1 MNAWATVLTPRRG
14 RDGCD
19 CEPRRMVG
27 SRRLQPHKPSVD
39 GLLLLDKKT
48 GITSHDAVEK
58 FRRRSKIKKVGHTG
72 TLDPLATGLLV
83 LCVGKATRLQ
93 AYLMGMEKTYE
104 GVIQFGW
111 ATDSYDAA
119 GEPAGETNE
128 VSVEHIDFTPL
139 VAPFIGPLEQMPPQF
154 SAKKVGGVR
163 AYELA
168 RKGEVAALTPKS
180 VTVYEFEIVS
190 VTGSTARFRI
200 RSSAG
205 TYVRSLAHDL
215 GAAAGIPAHLKE
227 LRRTAIG
234 NFRISDAL
242 PYDTLENAPIA
253 ELLSPPWFQSLSE
266 VELPLPRLRIDW
278 GQQGKL
284 MRGQSIIMTPS
295 VPVRVADLLALGNPE
310 DRLIAIGE
318 VVNVLRE
325 GGPVE
330 VRPKVV
336 LAG

>member
-1 MNAWATVLTPRRG
+1 MN
-14 RDGCD
+14 
-19 CEPRRMVG
+19 
-27 SRRLQPHKPSVD
+27 RLAQPQARID
-39 GLLLLDKKT
+39 GLLLVDKKS

-104 GVIQFGW
+104 GTIQFGW

-119 GEPAGETNE
+119 GTPAGETNE
-128 VSVEHIDFTPL
+128 VNVEHIDFAPL
-139 VAPFIGPLEQMPPQF
+139 ISPFLGEIEQMPPQF
-154 SAKKVGGVR
+154 SAKKVQGVR

-168 RKGEVAALTPKS
+168 RKGEVAALTPKK
-180 VTVYEFEIVS
+180 VTVYEFEIAQVS
-190 VTGSTARFRI
+190 GSTARFRI

-215 GAAAGIPAHLKE
+215 GAAAGVPAHLKE

-234 NFRISDAL
+234 NFNVKDAISFEAL
-242 PYDTLENAPIA
+242 ESVPIEEILKRPY
-253 ELLSPPWFQSLSE
+253 FQSLSE
-266 VELPLPRLRIDW
+266 IELPLEKLRIDW
-278 GQQGKL
+278 SQQGKL
-284 MRGQSIIMTPS
+284 MRGQGVIMTPA
-295 VPVRVADLLALGNPE
+295 VAVKSGDLLALGNPH
-310 DRLIAIGE
+310 DQLVAIGE

-330 VRPKVV
+330 VKPKVV

>member
-1 MNAWATVLTPRRG
+1 
-14 RDGCD
+14 
-19 CEPRRMVG
+19 
-27 SRRLQPHKPSVD
+27 LQPPKPSID
-39 GLLLLDKKT
+39 GLLLLDKKA

-58 FRRRSKIKKVGHTG
+58 FRRRAKFKKVGHTG

-119 GEPAGETNE
+119 GAPAGEAVE
-128 VSVEHIDFTPL
+128 KSVEGVDFTPHI
-139 VAPFIGPLEQMPPQF
+139 APFLGDIEQMPPQF
-154 SAKKVGGVR
+154 SAKKVQGVR

-168 RKGEVAALTPKS
+168 RKGEVAALTPKKIS
-180 VTVYEFEIVS
+180 VYEFEITAVE
-190 VTGSTARFRI
+190 GSTARFRV

-215 GAAAGIPAHLKE
+215 GASIGVPAHLKE

-234 NFRISDAL
+234 AFRVADAL
-242 PYDTLENAPIA
+242 SYEQLENAAIEAILAAPH
-253 ELLSPPWFQSLSE
+253 FQRLAN
-266 VELPLPRLRIDW
+266 VDLPLPKLRIDW
-278 GQQGKL
+278 SQQGK
-284 MRGQSIIMTPS
+284 MMQGQGVIMIPA
-295 VPVRVADLLALGNPE
+295 VPVHKGELLALGNPH
-310 DRLIAIGE
+310 DQLVAIGE

-325 GGPVE
+325 GGAVE
-330 VRPKVV
+330 VKPKVV

>member
-1 MNAWATVLTPRRG
+1 MQTP
-14 RDGCD
+14 
-19 CEPRRMVG
+19 
-27 SRRLQPHKPSVD
+27 QPKVD
-39 GLLLLDKKT
+39 GLLLVDKKT
-48 GITSHDAVEK
+48 GITSHDVVEK

-104 GVIQFGW
+104 GVMQFGW

-119 GEPAGETNE
+119 GVPQGEATE
-128 VSVEHIDFTPL
+128 VNVEHIDFGPL
-139 VAPFIGPLEQMPPQF
+139 VAPFIGAIEQMPPQF
-154 SAKKVGGVR
+154 SAKKVNGVR

-168 RKGEVAALTPKS
+168 RKGEVAALTPKAI
-180 VTVYEFEIVS
+180 TVYEFEILA
-190 VTGSTARFRI
+190 VTGSTVRFRV

-215 GAAAGIPAHLKE
+215 GTAAGVPAHLKE

-242 PYDTLENAPIA
+242 PYETLENAPVE
-253 ELLSPPWFQSLSE
+253 ELLSSPWFQSLSE
-266 VELPLPRLRIDW
+266 VELPLPKLRIDW
-278 GQQGKL
+278 SQQGKL

-295 VPVRVADLLALGNPE
+295 VTVNTGDLLALGNPE
-310 DRLIAIGE
+310 DKLIAIGE

>member
-1 MNAWATVLTPRRG
+1 MQAPQRKTDGVVLI
-14 RDGCD
+14 
-19 CEPRRMVG
+19 
-27 SRRLQPHKPSVD
+27 
-39 GLLLLDKKT
+39 DKIS
-48 GITSHDAVEK
+48 GITSHDVVEK
-58 FRRRSKIKKVGHTG
+58 FRRRSNVKKVGHTG

-111 ATDSYDAA
+111 ATDSYDAS
-119 GEPAGETNE
+119 GTPAGETNE
-128 VSVEHIDFTPL
+128 VSVEHIDFAPL
-139 VAPFIGPLEQMPPQF
+139 LFIGEFDQMPPQF
-154 SAKKVGGVR
+154 SAKKVDGVR

-168 RKGEVAALTPKS
+168 RKGETAALTPKR
-180 VTVYEFEIVS
+180 VTIYEFKILGVE
-190 VTGSTARFRI
+190 GSRVRFRV

-205 TYVRSLAHDL
+205 TYVRSLAHEL
-215 GAAAGIPAHLKE
+215 GVAAGVPAHLKE

-234 NFRISDAL
+234 RFRIEDAL
-242 PYDTLENAPIA
+242 PFDRLNDDVFA
-253 ELLSPPWFQSLSE
+253 SPHFQSLND
-266 VELPLPRLRIDW
+266 VDLPLEKLRIDW
-278 GQQGKL
+278 AQQGK
-284 MRGQSIIMTPS
+284 MMQGQGVIMTPA
-295 VPVRVADLLALGNPE
+295 VQVKKGDLLALGNPH
-310 DRLIAIGE
+310 DQLVAIGE

>member
-1 MNAWATVLTPRRG
+1 M
-14 RDGCD
+14 
-19 CEPRRMVG
+19 
-27 SRRLQPHKPSVD
+27 QPTKPSID

-48 GITSHDAVEK
+48 GITSHDAVEM

-119 GEPAGETNE
+119 GVPAGETTE
-128 VSVEHIDFTPL
+128 VNVEHIDFRPL
-139 VAPFIGPLEQMPPQF
+139 VAPFIGAIEQMPPQF

-180 VTVYEFEIVS
+180 ITVYEFEIVG
-190 VTGSTARFRI
+190 VTGSTVRFRV

-234 NFRISDAL
+234 DFRVSDSL
-242 PYDTLENAPIA
+242 PYERLENGTIDEILAP
-253 ELLSPPWFQSLSE
+253 PYFQSLAE
-266 VELPLPRLRIDW
+266 VELPLPKLRIDW

-284 MRGQSIIMTPS
+284 MRGQSIIMTP
-295 VPVRVADLLALGNPE
+295 PVAVGAGDLLALGNPE

>member
-1 MNAWATVLTPRRG
+1 MR
-14 RDGCD
+14 
-19 CEPRRMVG
+19 
-27 SRRLQPHKPSVD
+27 KPNEERVD
-39 GLLLLDKKT
+39 GLLLVDKKA

-58 FRRRSKIKKVGHTG
+58 FRRRAHIKKVGHTG

-93 AYLMGMEKTYE
+93 AYLMGMEKMYE

-119 GEPAGETNE
+119 GEPAGEAVE
-128 VSVEHIDFTPL
+128 RSVDGVDLAPH
-139 VAPFIGPLEQMPPQF
+139 VARFLGEIEQMPPQF
-154 SAKKVGGVR
+154 SAKKVQGVR

-168 RKGEVAALTPKS
+168 RKGETAALTPKK
-180 VTVYEFEIVS
+180 VTVYEFEI
-190 VTGSTARFRI
+190 TGVEGSRVRFRV
-200 RSSAG
+200 RTSAG

-215 GAAAGIPAHLKE
+215 GASVGIPAHLKE

-234 NFRISDAL
+234 NFRVDDAL
-242 PYDTLENAPIA
+242 PYETLESAPVDA
-253 ELLSPPWFQSLSE
+253 LLAAPHFQRLSD
-266 VELPLPRLRIDW
+266 VDLPLAKFRIDW
-278 GQQGKL
+278 SQQAKMMQGQGF
-284 MRGQSIIMTPS
+284 IFTPAA
-295 VPVRVADLLALGNPE
+295 PVRKGDLLALGNPH
-310 DRLIAIGE
+310 DQLVAIGE

-325 GGPVE
+325 GGAVE

>member
-1 MNAWATVLTPRRG
+1 MQTP
-14 RDGCD
+14 
-19 CEPRRMVG
+19 
-27 SRRLQPHKPSVD
+27 QPKID
-39 GLLLLDKKT
+39 GLLLVDKKT
-48 GITSHDAVEK
+48 GITSHDVVEK

-104 GVIQFGW
+104 GIIQFGW

-119 GEPAGETNE
+119 GVPAGEPTE
-128 VSVEHIDFTPL
+128 VNVEHIHFTPL

-180 VTVYEFEIVS
+180 ITVYEFEIMS
-190 VTGSTARFRI
+190 VTGSTVRFRV

-215 GAAAGIPAHLKE
+215 GTAAGVPAHLKE

-234 NFRISDAL
+234 NFRVSDSL
-242 PYDTLENAPIA
+242 SPEMLENAPL
-253 ELLSPPWFQSLSE
+253 EQLLAAPWFQSLSE
-266 VELPLPRLRIDW
+266 VELPLPKLRIDW
-278 GQQGKL
+278 SQQGKL
-284 MRGQSIIMTPS
+284 MRGQPIIMTP
-295 VPVRVADLLALGNPE
+295 PVAVKPGDLLALGNPE
-310 DRLIAIGE
+310 DKLVAIGE

>member
-1 MNAWATVLTPRRG
+1 MPRP
-14 RDGCD
+14 
-19 CEPRRMVG
+19 ESPR
-27 SRRLQPHKPSVD
+27 VD
-39 GLLLLDKKT
+39 GLLLVDKKA
-48 GITSHDAVEK
+48 GITSHDAVET
-58 FRRRSKIKKVGHTG
+58 FRRRSRIKKVGHTG

-119 GEPAGETNE
+119 GTPAGETNE
-128 VSVEHIDFTPL
+128 VTVEHVDFLPH
-139 VAPFIGPLEQMPPQF
+139 VAKFMGELEQMPPQF
-154 SAKKVGGVR
+154 SAKKVQGVR

-168 RKGEVAALTPKS
+168 RRGEVAALTPKK
-180 VTVYEFEIVS
+180 VTVYEFEVLS
-190 VTGSTARFRI
+190 VLGSTARFRV

-215 GAAAGIPAHLKE
+215 GASIGVPAHLKE

-234 NFRISDAL
+234 NFRVNDAIAFA
-242 PYDTLENAPIA
+242 TLESAPLEEILA
-253 ELLSPPWFQSLSE
+253 PPYYQPLAD
-266 VELPLPRLRIDW
+266 VDLPLEKLRMDW
-278 GQQGKL
+278 AQQGKM
-284 MRGQSIIMTPS
+284 MRGQGVILVPA
-295 VPVRVADLLALGNPE
+295 VPVKQGDLLALGNPH
-310 DRLIAIGE
+310 DQLVAIGE

-330 VRPKVV
+330 VKPKVV

>member
-1 MNAWATVLTPRRG
+1 
-14 RDGCD
+14 
-19 CEPRRMVG
+19 MVG
-27 SRRLQPHKPSVD
+27 SPRLQPHKPSVD

-119 GEPAGETNE
+119 GETVGETNE
-128 VSVEHIDFTPL
+128 VNVEHIVFAPL
-139 VAPFIGPLEQMPPQF
+139 VAPFIGPLQQMPPQF
-154 SAKKVGGVR
+154 SAKKINGVR
-163 AYELA
+163 AFELA

-242 PYDTLENAPIA
+242 AYDTLENAPLE

-266 VELPLPRLRIDW
+266 VELPLPKLRIDW

-295 VPVRVADLLALGNPE
+295 VPVHVTDLLALGNPE

>member
-1 MNAWATVLTPRRG
+1 MHPN
-14 RDGCD
+14 
-19 CEPRRMVG
+19 
-27 SRRLQPHKPSVD
+27 QPKAD
-39 GLLLLDKKT
+39 GLLLVDKKT

-58 FRRRSKIKKVGHTG
+58 FRRRARIKKVGHTG

-104 GVIQFGW
+104 GTIQFGW

-119 GEPAGETNE
+119 GTPAGEANE
-128 VSVEHIDFTPL
+128 VSVEHIDFASL
-139 VAPFIGPLEQMPPQF
+139 LERFRGELEQMPPQF

-168 RKGEVAALTPKS
+168 RKGETAALTPKK
-180 VTVYEFEIVS
+180 VTVYEFDIS
-190 VTGSTARFRI
+190 AVTGSTARFRV

-205 TYVRSLAHDL
+205 TYVRSLAHEL
-215 GAAAGIPAHLKE
+215 GEAAGVPAHLKE

-234 NFRISDAL
+234 NFSIDDAISFERLETVPVEEILAK
-242 PYDTLENAPIA
+242 PHFQTLND
-253 ELLSPPWFQSLSE
+253 
-266 VELPLPRLRIDW
+266 VDLPLPKLRIDW
-278 GQQGKL
+278 PQQAKL
-284 MRGQSIIMTPS
+284 MRGQSVIMTPS
-295 VPVRVADLLALGNPE
+295 AAVKEADLLALGNPH
-310 DRLIAIGE
+310 DQLVAIGE
-318 VVNVLRE
+318 VVKVLRE

-330 VRPKVV
+330 VKPKVV